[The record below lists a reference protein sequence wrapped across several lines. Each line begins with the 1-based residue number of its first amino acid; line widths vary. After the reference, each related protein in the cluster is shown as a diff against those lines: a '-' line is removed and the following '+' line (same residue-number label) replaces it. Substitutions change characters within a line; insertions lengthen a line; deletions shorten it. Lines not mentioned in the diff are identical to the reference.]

1 MDKTPLVSVVV
12 PVYNMELFLPETL
25 DSILASDY
33 PNFEVVVVD
42 DGSKD
47 ASYRVACEYA
57 AKDVRVK
64 AYTQPNGGACA
75 ARNHAV
81 RLSHGE
87 FILPVAPFSM
97 Q

>member
-47 ASYRVACEYA
+47 VSYRVACEYA
-57 AKDVRVK
+57 AKDARVK

-81 RLSHGE
+81 RL
-87 FILPVAPFSM
+87 
-97 Q
+97 